1 MKHSYILYGAGEV
14 GRNTLLNLKK
24 ENAVRVIAFLDK
36 NEKGIVMGIPVLPL
50 DTVDLTSET
59 KKEAVVVICLSDGM
73 LHREVAETVYSYGFE
88 KILFLPIEY
97 QINSAEKITLTNR
110 YNRLLMGED
119 VYEEIKKYEIYR
131 KQRWEDGAAIRNE
144 EEYTVA
150 WIGQEILFSED
161 VEHWTG
167 DLSKINRVNDGIDVN
182 LNTYCW
188 IHELYDFFDGKR
200 KECNNYLR
208 IYNLQQGEKNAIKK
222 IWDKERLYFSL
233 KKEIEKGYDFFI
245 EAAPVVMWN
254 EKGYFNL
261 VGGHHRTVF
270 QQHHGKI
277 SYPVRIKNE
286 EYRIWENKD
295 KLFETIEFIKQ
306 NHICKTYIPIPQPYF
321 VNFPYQREAG
331 NPSVLSS
338 VLQYFGPIRLQ
349 NKKVLDVSQYEGYFA
364 RITKRMCA
372 QDVKI
377 YNEDAVMSRFIKM
390 ICDLLY
396 IKDIEVLN
404 SDGQQLK
411 TICEEADI
419 IFGMTNTRMLL
430 EKGYL
435 RRFSGQLFIEFD
447 VADAE
452 IVTMLREKTNLNKYK
467 PLHREVFQG
476 KLMETGV
483 MAV

>member
-1 MKHSYILYGAGEV
+1 MEHNYILYGAGEL
-14 GRNTLLNLKK
+14 GRNTLLKLNEK
-24 ENAVRVIAFLDK
+24 EVCVIAFLDK
-36 NEKGIVMGIPVLPL
+36 NENGTVMGVPVLSL
-50 DTVDLTSET
+50 DKADLTLEK
-59 KKEAVVVICLSDGM
+59 KKEVVVVICLSDGM

-88 KILFLPIEY
+88 KILFLPMEY
-97 QINSAEKITLTNR
+97 QISSVEKKILTNR
-110 YNRLLMGED
+110 YNRLLAGED
-119 VYEEIKKYEIYR
+119 VYEEIENYTIYR
-131 KQRWEDGAAIRNE
+131 RLRWEDGAVIRNE
-144 EEYTVA
+144 EKCIVA
-150 WIGQEILFSED
+150 WVGQEILFSED
-161 VEHWTG
+161 VERWTG
-167 DLSKINRVNDGIDVN
+167 DLSKVNVVNDGVDVN

-200 KECNNYLR
+200 NECNNYLK
-208 IYNLQQGEKNAIKK
+208 IYGLQQGDQNATKK
-222 IWDKERLYFSL
+222 IRDKERLYLSL
-233 KKEIEKGYDFFI
+233 KKEIGKGSDFFI
-245 EAAPVVMWN
+245 EAAPEVMWN

-270 QQHHGKI
+270 QQHRGNI

-286 EYRIWENKD
+286 DYQIWENKD

-306 NHICKTYIPIPQPYF
+306 NHICKTYIPIPHPYF

-447 VADAE
+447 VADVE

-467 PLHREVFQG
+467 TLHREVFQG

>member
-1 MKHSYILYGAGEV
+1 MYKRQILYGAGEV

-188 IHELYDFFDGKR
+188 IHE
-200 KECNNYLR
+200 
-208 IYNLQQGEKNAIKK
+208 
-222 IWDKERLYFSL
+222 S
-233 KKEIEKGYDFFI
+233 
-245 EAAPVVMWN
+245 V
-254 EKGYFNL
+254 
-261 VGGHHRTVF
+261 
-270 QQHHGKI
+270 
-277 SYPVRIKNE
+277 SYTHLTLP
-286 EYRIWENKD
+286 
-295 KLFETIEFIKQ
+295 TI
-306 NHICKTYIPIPQPYF
+306 
-321 VNFPYQREAG
+321 A
-331 NPSVLSS
+331 
-338 VLQYFGPIRLQ
+338 
-349 NKKVLDVSQYEGYFA
+349 
-364 RITKRMCA
+364 
-372 QDVKI
+372 
-377 YNEDAVMSRFIKM
+377 
-390 ICDLLY
+390 
-396 IKDIEVLN
+396 
-404 SDGQQLK
+404 
-411 TICEEADI
+411 
-419 IFGMTNTRMLL
+419 
-430 EKGYL
+430 
-435 RRFSGQLFIEFD
+435 
-447 VADAE
+447 
-452 IVTMLREKTNLNKYK
+452 
-467 PLHREVFQG
+467 
-476 KLMETGV
+476 
-483 MAV
+483 